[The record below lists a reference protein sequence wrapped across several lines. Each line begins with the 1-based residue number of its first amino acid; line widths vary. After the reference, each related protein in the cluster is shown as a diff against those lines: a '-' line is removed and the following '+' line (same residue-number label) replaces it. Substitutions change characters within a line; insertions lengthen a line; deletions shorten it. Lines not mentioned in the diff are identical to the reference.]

1 MAKDRPVYPSEN
13 ADKYVVRFPDGM
25 RDLIAETA
33 KRNNRTMNAEIVARL
48 AASFAAVDSEHLARD
63 PTGELHP
70 RMLALE
76 KRMAVED
83 ALEAL
88 NARMDALERMAT
100 ELPTLTEEIRR
111 ALPETEKLRASQ
123 ERSAKKKE

>member
-76 KRMAVED
+76 KRMAVEH

-88 NARMDALERMAT
+88 NAPKEPLERIET
-100 ELPTLTEEIRR
+100 PLTIVCR
-111 ALPETEKLRASQ
+111 LI
-123 ERSAKKKE
+123 